1 MTEYTVGQVLTDDV
15 MPDMSTKRVDI
26 FKEDYKNLLDMAPNK
41 WVAMDVIDIESL
53 DKAECNAKITK
64 YYARVNS
71 WNKKYEGEY
80 AFRTYKD
87 SKQFVT
93 FGKRVINGI

>member
-1 MTEYTVGQVLTDDV
+1 MEYKIGQVITDEA
-15 MPDMSTKRVDI
+15 MPEVSNQRYDI
-26 FKEDYKNLLDMAPNK
+26 FKEDYKNLLDMSPNK
-41 WVAMDVIDIESL
+41 WVAMDVIDIDGL
-53 DKAECNAKITK
+53 DRLVASAKITK

-87 SKQFVT
+87 NKQFVT